1 MSEGT
6 GPALPREADQGMD
19 GTSGTEP
26 LRRPTRWLTP
36 AGLAVTSGG
45 ALAAGFQGNMA
56 VAAMSAAP
64 SLLLGSFFFFGVVC
78 PAVWSRKP
86 QRQKAALAVMT
97 SLLGTARR
105 RNTTRRRRPAG

>member
-6 GPALPREADQGMD
+6 GNPLPREVDQSMD
-19 GTSGTEP
+19 GILGAEP
-26 LRRPTRWLTP
+26 RRRPTRWLTP
-36 AGLAVTSGG
+36 AGLAVTG
-45 ALAAGFQGNMA
+45 AGTLAAGFQGNMA

-64 SLLLGSFFFFGVVC
+64 SLLLGAFFFFGVVC

-105 RNTTRRRRPAG
+105 RNTTRRRSPAG